1 MGLLGLSTLPGN
13 MNPARILIAEDE
25 SLIAEELRDRMERM
39 GLTVAAVVNS
49 GEDAIVRAEETL
61 PDLVLMD
68 IQLKGRMDGIAAASA
83 IRDRFDIPVVYLAAL
98 SDDVTVERAEQT
110 SPLGYLLKPVAEK

>member
-1 MGLLGLSTLPGN
+1 

-39 GLTVAAVVNS
+39 GLTVTAVVRS
-49 GEDAIVRAEETL
+49 GEDAIARTEETL

-68 IQLKGRMDGIAAASA
+68 IQLKGRMDGIAAALG
-83 IRDRFDIPVVYLAAL
+83 IRERFDIPVVYLTAL
-98 SDDVTVERAEQT
+98 
-110 SPLGYLLKPVAEK
+110 